1 MRRQASAGSAAG
13 SGSRMRRQASAG
25 SAAGS
30 APGSVPGAM
39 PGVAAGQPA
48 ERLPAGLLALG
59 YLLFA
64 AAGALCAAIEV
75 LLVPSR
81 IGQSLIPL
89 APALAVLSNV
99 ALPAI
104 SRGLSDTVLS
114 AVPPVAGW
122 LVTTFVLASAT
133 PEGDVLLPAGDE
145 AYISYALL
153 GLGTAAGLI
162 TIWRANRP
170 GAWTGGRLGWWLTG
184 GLSSRPARGGS
195 DNDGAR

>member
-1 MRRQASAGSAAG
+1 MSRVSPTGPATGAAEG
-13 SGSRMRRQASAG
+13 
-25 SAAGS
+25 
-30 APGSVPGAM
+30 APARPH
-39 PGVAAGQPA
+39 
-48 ERLPAGLLALG
+48 AGLLALG

-64 AAGALCAAIEV
+64 MAGAMTAAIEV

-81 IGQSLIPL
+81 IGQTLIPL

-104 SRGLSDTVLS
+104 SRGLGDSMLS

-122 LVTTFVLASAT
+122 LVTTFVLAGAT
-133 PEGDVLLPAGDE
+133 PEGDVLLPAGDA

-153 GLGTAAGLI
+153 GFGTLAGLL

-170 GAWTGGRLGWWLTG
+170 GVWAGRW
-184 GLSSRPARGGS
+184 LSSRLARSGS
-195 DNDGAR
+195 GNGGAR